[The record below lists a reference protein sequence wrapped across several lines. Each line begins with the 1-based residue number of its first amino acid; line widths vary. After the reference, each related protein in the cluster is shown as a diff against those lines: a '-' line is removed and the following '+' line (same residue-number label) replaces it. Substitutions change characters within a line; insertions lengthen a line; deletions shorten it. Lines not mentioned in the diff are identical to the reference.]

1 MLKRAAARLRALEI
15 ALPHRVVGS
24 LSVDD
29 LIGGFVTRSGIL
41 PTGVL
46 SGPDQE
52 TLSRLELR
60 PAFVGV
66 ERGIIKQAILG
77 DISSIENRLRTFED
91 GVQRGPRD
99 DGARGWLVRLDQG
112 TAQIE

>member
-1 MLKRAAARLRALEI
+1 MLKRAAARLRALEM
-15 ALPHRVVGS
+15 ALPRRVVGS

-29 LIGGFVTRSGIL
+29 LIGAFVTRSGIL

-52 TLSRLELR
+52 TLSQLELR
-60 PAFVGV
+60 PAFVSV

-77 DISSIENRLRTFED
+77 DISSIENRLRTF
-91 GVQRGPRD
+91 
-99 DGARGWLVRLDQG
+99 
-112 TAQIE
+112 